1 MASESSA
8 TTVWEGG
15 LEKGRG
21 ATSAASGT
29 LSEVEVTWQAR
40 VERTEGTTSPEEL
53 LAAAHASCYCM
64 ALSDGLGEAGHT
76 PDRLEATAV
85 VSFVPGEGV
94 KASRIT
100 VTGRVDGLDQAG
112 FEAAARGAGEDCPIS
127 GALKGNVEISVEATL
142 ESGAS

>member
-8 TTVWEGG
+8 TTVWEGT

-21 ATSAASGT
+21 ETTAASGT
-29 LSEVEVTWQAR
+29 LSSVEVTWQAR

-64 ALSDGLGEAGHT
+64 GLAHELGGAGHT
-76 PDRLEATAV
+76 PERLEASAV

-94 KASRIT
+94 KSSSLT
-100 VTGRVDGLDQAG
+100 VSGRVPDIDQEAFEG
-112 FEAAARGAGEDCPIS
+112 FARAAGEGCPIS
-127 GALKGNVEISVEATL
+127 GALKGNVDIEVEATL
-142 ESGAS
+142 EG